1 MNIEDE
7 EHKITFTF
15 KNAEEHKRFV
25 QVLKQTRDSICGRSI
40 LLCNACPLARIHTKS
55 GSDLCDVIDKM
66 FIYLSI

>member
-7 EHKITFTF
+7 EHKITITF

-40 LLCNACPLARIHTKS
+40 LLCNACPLAKIHTKADL
-55 GSDLCDVIDKM
+55 DLCDAIDKM
-66 FIYLSI
+66 FIHLCI

>member
-7 EHKITFTF
+7 EHKIVFTF

-25 QVLKQTRDSICGRSI
+25 QVLKQTRESICGRSI